1 MLNLIL
7 YSLFTLV
14 SLNCENLFDCEHDSL
29 KSDMEWLPNGENH
42 WTRMRYWKKLNNIGQ
57 EIIACGETEEGW
69 ILPDLV
75 ALCEVENDSVMIDLT
90 HRSLLRNARYEYVM
104 TDSPDPRGVDVA
116 LLYSPFSF
124 ALLNSR
130 TIRVEPLKDMHPTR
144 DILYASGLVA
154 GGDTLHV
161 FVIHAPS
168 RSGGERETRP
178 HRLQVTR
185 QLCVAV
191 DSIRSLS
198 PTAKIIVAGDFNDYG
213 RVASLQMLSEHE
225 LTDISLSAKGKN
237 GAKGTYRYQ
246 GEWGSLDHVFV
257 SPTVKERLVDIT
269 IFDAPFLLEMDMKY
283 GGKKPRRTYLGPRY
297 LGGFSDHLP
306 LVARFSFQSD

>member
-42 WTRMRYWKKLNNIGQ
+42 WTRTRYWKKLNNIGQ

-90 HRSLLRNARYEYVM
+90 RRSLLRNARYEYVM

-178 HRLQVTR
+178 HWLQVAR

>member
-42 WTRMRYWKKLNNIGQ
+42 WTRTRYWKKLNNIGQ

-90 HRSLLRNARYEYVM
+90 RRSLLRNARYEYVM

>member
-42 WTRMRYWKKLNNIGQ
+42 WTRTRYWKKLNNIGQ

-90 HRSLLRNARYEYVM
+90 RRSLLRNARYEYVM

-178 HRLQVTR
+178 HRLQVSR

>member
-7 YSLFTLV
+7 YSFFTLV

-29 KSDMEWLPNGENH
+29 KNDMEWLPEGVNH
-42 WTRMRYWKKLNNIGQ
+42 WTRSRYWQKLNNIGQ

-75 ALCEVENDSVMIDLT
+75 ALCEVENDSVMKDLT
-90 HRSLLRNARYEYVM
+90 RRSLLRNARYEYVM

-130 TIRVEPLKDMHPTR
+130 TIQVEPLKDMHPTR
-144 DILYASGLVA
+144 DILYASGMVA
-154 GGDTLHV
+154 SGDTLHV
-161 FVIHAPS
+161 FVVHAPS

-178 HRLQVTR
+178 HRMQVAR

-198 PTAKIIVAGDFNDYG
+198 SSAKIIIAGDFNDYG
-213 RVASLQMLSEHE
+213 HVASLQMLSEHG
-225 LTDISLSAKGKN
+225 LADISLSAKGKN

-257 SPTVKERLVDIT
+257 SQTVKERLKDIR
-269 IFDAPFLLEMDMKY
+269 IFDAPFLLEKDIKY
-283 GGKKPRRTYLGPRY
+283 GGEKPRRTYLGPRY

>member
-42 WTRMRYWKKLNNIGQ
+42 WTRTRYWKKLNNIGQ

-90 HRSLLRNARYEYVM
+90 RRSLLRNARYEYVM

-257 SPTVKERLVDIT
+257 SSTVKERLVDIT

>member
-29 KSDMEWLPNGENH
+29 KSDMEWLPNGANH
-42 WTRMRYWKKLNNIGQ
+42 WTRTRYWKKLNNIGQ

-90 HRSLLRNARYEYVM
+90 RRSLLRNARYEYVM

-257 SPTVKERLVDIT
+257 SSTVKERLVDIT